1 MRESVGMGI
10 AISGMIGL
18 LYMMT
23 GDGALGL
30 YLMGLWT
37 GILVGFMR

>member
-30 YLMGLWT
+30 YLTGLWT
-37 GILVGFMR
+37 GILVGFMK